1 MKATAVGVAAAVR
14 SPAVKSAAV
23 RVPAASV
30 GSVPAMRRG
39 RGTRCAGDNAGYNQ
53 ENAFE
58 EGRLPHLIPPSN
70 LRTGLGVQ
78 VRPIPATEARPL
90 RAVVKL
96 QHISRRKVV
105 TITC

>member
-1 MKATAVGVAAAVR
+1 MESARKAVMSAAAVKVSTAPRRAAMKATAVGVAAAVR
-14 SPAVKSAAV
+14 STAVKSAAV

-70 LRTGLGVQ
+70 LRTGLGV
-78 VRPIPATEARPL
+78 RY
-90 RAVVKL
+90 
-96 QHISRRKVV
+96 
-105 TITC
+105 